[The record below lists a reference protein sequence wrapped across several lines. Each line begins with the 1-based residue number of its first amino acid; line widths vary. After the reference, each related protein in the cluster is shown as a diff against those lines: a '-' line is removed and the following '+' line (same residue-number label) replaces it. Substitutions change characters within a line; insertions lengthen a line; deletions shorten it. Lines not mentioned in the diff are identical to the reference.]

1 MINKNIKASVF
12 SMQLL
17 IFYSFEELPRR
28 SATSNKINTAAPTIQ
43 THGEAYQLLLPP
55 PLLMSTFISAPLS
68 CANNEIEINKE
79 RIKKATLVEMFLIS
93 FMIKSLIKIIN
104 TKVMPVPK

>member
-1 MINKNIKASVF
+1 
-12 SMQLL
+12 MQLL

-28 SATSNKINTAAPTIQ
+28 SATSNKINIAAPTIQ

-93 FMIKSLIKIIN
+93 FMIKSLIKIII
-104 TKVMPVPK
+104 TKVMPVPSDNLK